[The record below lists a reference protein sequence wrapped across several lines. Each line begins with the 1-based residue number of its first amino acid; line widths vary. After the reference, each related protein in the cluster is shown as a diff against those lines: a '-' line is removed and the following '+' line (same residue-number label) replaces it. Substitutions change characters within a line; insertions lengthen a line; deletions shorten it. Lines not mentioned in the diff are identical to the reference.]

1 VERGSPAT
9 VQTLVATSP
18 LLVHGADAVQE
29 RARPPLRLTFAALG
43 VIAGV
48 ALAVA

>member
-1 VERGSPAT
+1 

-18 LLVHGADAVQE
+18 LLVLGIDAAQD
-29 RARPPLRLTFAALG
+29 RARPPLRLTCAAVG
-43 VIAGV
+43 VVAGV